1 LATPDKEGVNTVDRR
16 AVVTGGAS
24 GIGLAVVRRLLQ
36 DGTAVVAVDRNQEGL
51 ATARKLGAQPEG
63 VDVTD
68 AADRKRLVE
77 SAGEIDYLVN
87 AAGIIKV
94 SAIEAVEPRHW
105 RDQFAV
111 NAEAIFF
118 VTQAFMPLLRGGGAI
133 VNVSSMAA
141 KTSEVDA
148 AVYSATKAAVISLT
162 RSFAAALADRGI
174 RVNAVAPGIVDT
186 PMQDTFLP
194 YYAQRAGQSIDVFQN
209 DRVAKVP
216 LKRIGKPEDVA
227 NVIHFL
233 LSDDASYMTGQ
244 VVNVTGG
251 LVTW

>member
-1 LATPDKEGVNTVDRR
+1 MVRR

-36 DGTAVVAVDRNQEGL
+36 DGTSVMAVDRNEQGL
-51 ATARKLGAQPEG
+51 AAAKGVGAETIV

-68 AADRKRLVE
+68 AADRKRLVQ

-94 SAIEAVEPRHW
+94 SAIEAVEARHW

-111 NAEAIFF
+111 NAEAVFF
-118 VTQAFMPLLRGGGAI
+118 LSQQFMPALRRGGAI
-133 VNVSSMAA
+133 VNIASMAA

-148 AVYSATKAAVISLT
+148 VVYSATKAAVISIT
-162 RSFAAALADRGI
+162 RSFAAALADRSI
-174 RVNAVAPGIVDT
+174 RVNAVSPGIIDT
-186 PMQDTFLP
+186 PMQGTFLP
-194 YYAQRAGQSIDVFQN
+194 YYAQRHGMSIEAFQG
-209 DRVAKVP
+209 DRIAKVP

-227 NVIHFL
+227 NVVHFL

>member
-1 LATPDKEGVNTVDRR
+1 MVRR

-24 GIGLAVVRRLLQ
+24 GIGLAVVRRFLE
-36 DGTAVVAVDRNQEGL
+36 DGTSVMAVDRNEPGL
-51 ATARKLGAQPEG
+51 AAAKRIGA
-63 VDVTD
+63 VTMAADVTD
-68 AADRKRLVE
+68 PADRKRLVE
-77 SAGEIDYLVN
+77 LTGEIDYLVN

-94 SAIEAVEPRHW
+94 SAIEAVEAKDW

-111 NAEAIFF
+111 NAEAVFF
-118 VTQAFMPLLRGGGAI
+118 LTQAFIPALRRGGAI

-148 AVYSATKAAVISLT
+148 AIYSATKAAVISIT
-162 RSFAAALADRGI
+162 RSFAAALAERAI

-186 PMQDTFLP
+186 PMQGSFLP
-194 YYAQRAGQSIDVFQN
+194 YYAQRSGVTVDAFQS
-209 DRVAKVP
+209 DRIAKVP

-227 NVIHFL
+227 NVVHFL

>member
-1 LATPDKEGVNTVDRR
+1 VDRR

-36 DGTAVVAVDRNQEGL
+36 DGTAVIAVDRNEDGL
-51 ATARKLGAQPEG
+51 ATVRALGAQPEV
-63 VDVTD
+63 VDVTE
-68 AADRKRLVE
+68 AADRKRLIE

-94 SAIEAVEPRHW
+94 SAIEAVEPRQW

-141 KTSEVDA
+141 KTSEVEA
-148 AVYSATKAAVISLT
+148 AAYSATKAAVISIT

-174 RVNAVAPGIVDT
+174 RVNAVAPGIVET
-186 PMQDTFLP
+186 PMQGTFLP
-194 YYAQRAGQSIDVFQN
+194 YYAQRAGQSIDDFQN
-209 DRVAKVP
+209 DRIAKVP

-233 LSDDASYMTGQ
+233 LSDEASYMTGQ